1 MRRGSRAHDRRD
13 RMSRRPPRRP
23 AISRARPWLRSAG
36 QGCARHRSSKREA
49 VELGRQRARLER
61 NGLRGLRLPLRVTP
75 QLESMSLTDEN
86 NMLVEAR
93 VASQRGGNENA
104 ARAVELD
111 VVGVTDKKPLQIAD
125 LLVERR
131 KPHQSR
137 L

>member
-1 MRRGSRAHDRRD
+1 RGSRALNRRD
-13 RMSRRPPRRP
+13 QMARLPPRRP
-23 AISRARPWLRSAG
+23 AISRIQPWLRSAG
-36 QGCARHRSSKREA
+36 QLCTRHRSSKRESI
-49 VELGRQRARLER
+49 ELGRQRARLER

-86 NMLVEAR
+86 NVFVEAR

-111 VVGVTDKKPLQIAD
+111 VVSVADEQPLQIAD

-131 KPHQSR
+131 EPHDSPV
-137 L
+137 